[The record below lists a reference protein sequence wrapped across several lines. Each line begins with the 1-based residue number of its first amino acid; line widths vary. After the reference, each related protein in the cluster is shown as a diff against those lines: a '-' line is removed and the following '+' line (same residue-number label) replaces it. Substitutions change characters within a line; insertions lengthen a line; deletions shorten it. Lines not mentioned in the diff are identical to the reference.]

1 MNKFMKHTG
10 KAVPLYRQ
18 NIDTDQIMPKQFLT
32 RVERSGFGEFVF
44 YDWRFCSNGVRKSD
58 FVLNDPRY
66 AEASILITGAN
77 FGCGSSRE
85 HAPWGLSD
93 FGFRTIISSSFA
105 DIFYSNSLK
114 NGLLPVVLD
123 ESIIKKL
130 VAKSESLAPYD
141 LTVSLIDQSVTDGKG
156 FQAHF
161 EIDKF
166 HRHCLLNGLDD
177 IALTLQHKEKIDE
190 YEAQFQ

>member
-1 MNKFMKHTG
+1 MNKFIKHTG
-10 KAVPLYRQ
+10 KTAPLYRQ

-32 RVERSGFGEFVF
+32 RIERSGFGEFVF
-44 YDWRFCSNGVRKSD
+44 YDWRFYSNGMRKSD
-58 FVLNDPRY
+58 FVLNDPKY
-66 AEASILITGAN
+66 TEASILITGAN

-114 NGLLPVVLD
+114 NGLLPVILD
-123 ESIIKKL
+123 ELIIKKL
-130 VAKSESLAPYD
+130 AAKSETLAPYE
-141 LTVSLIDQSVTDGKG
+141 LTVNLIDQTVTDGNG
-156 FQAHF
+156 FQAGF

-177 IALTLQHKEKIDE
+177 IDLTLQHKGKIAE

>member
-1 MNKFMKHTG
+1 MNKFTKHTG
-10 KAVPLYRQ
+10 KTVPLYRQ

-44 YDWRFCSNGVRKSD
+44 YDWRFYSNGMRKSD

-105 DIFYSNSLK
+105 DIFYNNSLK
-114 NGLLPVVLD
+114 NGLLPVILD

-130 VAKSESLAPYD
+130 AAKSETLAPYD
-141 LTVSLIDQSVTDGKG
+141 LTVNLIDQTVTDGNG
-156 FQAHF
+156 FQARF

-177 IALTLQHKEKIDE
+177 IALTLQYKEKIAE